1 MTLKLAD
8 AIASKVCEAN
18 DAINA
23 KNSTR
28 LSKVCQVTGEPQDHL
43 CLSVSLL
50 GRGCL
55 PCDKSNVVPE
65 GWCARQLID
74 DVDHL
79 RVNINRTIESADR
92 IIQGRTANERIQRM
106 RLRADE
112 YRSLVNTQDARH
124 RRCLLDEKP
133 SSSFCINEQIVNLTR
148 VLNEFD
154 NDFKQTH
161 IEMNHEQ
168 GELKLLLVRVQD
180 EYERVRNQAA
190 SLRQFAEQIEAF
202 SANLTQRTNED
213 PLHIVNL
220 IDRYVR

>member
-1 MTLKLAD
+1 M
-8 AIASKVCEAN
+8 
-18 DAINA
+18 
-23 KNSTR
+23 
-28 LSKVCQVTGEPQDHL
+28 
-43 CLSVSLL
+43 
-50 GRGCL
+50 
-55 PCDKSNVVPE
+55 PE

-112 YRSLVNTQDARH
+112 YRSLVNTQEARH
-124 RRCLLDEKP
+124 RRCMLDEKP

-148 VLNEFD
+148 TLNEFD

-168 GELKLLLVRVQD
+168 GELKQLLVRVQN
-180 EYERVRNQAA
+180 EYERVRKQAA
-190 SLRQFAEQIEAF
+190 FMSNFAEQIESF
-202 SANLTQRTNED
+202 SANLTQQTNND
-213 PLHIVNL
+213 PLQIVNL
-220 IDRYVR
+220 IDRYVGRRA